1 MYLEEQMNKNL
12 EIGAN
17 LHGGN
22 ALPFKRF
29 CESRGYSVSL
39 IPNSILLFG
48 NNDSDTIMA
57 LWQDYTEPGRT
68 ELLER
73 LGI

>member
-1 MYLEEQMNKNL
+1 MNKNL

-29 CESRGYSVSL
+29 CESRGYSVTL
-39 IPNSILLFG
+39 VPNSILLFG
-48 NNDSDTIMA
+48 NNDSDVVMA
-57 LWQDYTEPGRT
+57 LWQDYSEPDRT
-68 ELLER
+68 ELFNKM
-73 LGI
+73 GI